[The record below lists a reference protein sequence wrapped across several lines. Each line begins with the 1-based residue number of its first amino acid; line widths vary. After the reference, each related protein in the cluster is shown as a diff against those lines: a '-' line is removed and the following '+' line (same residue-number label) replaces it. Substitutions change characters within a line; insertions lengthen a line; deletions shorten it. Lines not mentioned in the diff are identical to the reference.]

1 MSEGIAV
8 LVSLIPYVILAAVVW
23 VAWVGLGVARNWV
36 ATAGE
41 TKEAGIAWAAVTA
54 VEQLFFSQDGSFKKA
69 QAIEFFK
76 KYFPAMDEETANMW
90 IESAVNMMNSQR
102 KPQ

>member
-1 MSEGIAV
+1 MAECFAV
-8 LVSLIPYVILAAVVW
+8 LSGLVPYVLLAVVVW
-23 VAWVGLGVARNWV
+23 IVWVGRSEAHEWLSKSGD
-36 ATAGE
+36 

-54 VEQLFFSQDGSFKKA
+54 VEQLFFSQDGTFKKA
-69 QAIEFFK
+69 AALEFFK
-76 KYFPAMDEETANMW
+76 KYFPNIEEEKANMW